1 VWIRPTADATTDGT
15 SGAVYHCAGLKVRS
29 PLALSAPTVGGPA
42 DVEVIEGVVRPV
54 PYERPSADVIAERV
68 VDGVAWYTFARRGE
82 TVVGRIYRLADFI
95 IDTRSRQVVFHR
107 DPTCAPEVVA
117 ILLSGTVTAY
127 LLSAEGGL
135 VLHASAVEV
144 DGKAVAF
151 VGLSGQGKTT
161 VATLLCTGGYLLVTD
176 DVLPVNAQGGEVTCV
191 PGGIELR
198 VRDKSQELADWL
210 ASDVPRRRTAD
221 ERLAMAVP
229 VTRADRLPLA
239 TVIIPW
245 PDRQFSE
252 VSARRL
258 SAGEAAMSLARFQ
271 RVEGWTS
278 PKVLRAQFEAI
289 TAVVG
294 SVPVFEM
301 HIPWGPPF
309 RRNLAIEIMMAAQP
323 RHS

>member
-1 VWIRPTADATTDGT
+1 
-15 SGAVYHCAGLKVRS
+15 
-29 PLALSAPTVGGPA
+29 
-42 DVEVIEGVVRPV
+42 
-54 PYERPSADVIAERV
+54 
-68 VDGVAWYTFARRGE
+68 
-82 TVVGRIYRLADFI
+82 LADFI

>member
-1 VWIRPTADATTDGT
+1 MWIRASADASTDRT
-15 SGAVYHCAGLKVRS
+15 SGPVYHCAGLRVRS
-29 PLALSAPTVGGPA
+29 PLALSAPIVSGPA

-68 VDGVAWYTFARRGE
+68 VDGVAWYTFARCGE
-82 TVVGRIYRLADFI
+82 TVIGRIYRLADFI
-95 IDTRSRQVVFHR
+95 IDTGSRQVVFRR
-107 DPTCAPEVVA
+107 DPACVPEVVA

-161 VATLLCTGGYLLVTD
+161 VATLLCTEGYPLVTD
-176 DVLPVNAQGGEVTCV
+176 DVLPVDAHGGEVTCV

-229 VTRADRLPLA
+229 VTRADLLPLA

-245 PDRQFSE
+245 PDRQFTA

-309 RRNLAIEIMMAAQP
+309 RRNLAIEIMTAAQQ
-323 RHS
+323 RHP